1 MEEKDEILKQENAKV
16 LVQNNQEM
24 PKRKNKLAIIIPI
37 IVLILLSAICVF
49 ATRDSNHNCNEVVSG
64 NEDVSDYEFNDIFTT
79 VYKPAIYLYPTE
91 ETDVTV
97 KVVPSD
103 NMEIKTTYPKYNNEW
118 SVIASEDGMLM
129 DESGRRYDYLFY
141 DLTTE
146 ALPEINEG
154 YCVHKDEL
162 IPFLE
167 DILAKYGLNE
177 KEANEFIVYW
187 LPLLEENEYNLIAF
201 ANEWY
206 QNAVEL
212 EIAPS
217 PDNVLRLFMLYKPAN
232 GPIDIV
238 PPEIPEF
245 NRTGF
250 AVIEWGGAKI

>member
-1 MEEKDEILKQENAKV
+1 MDNIEKNDVSPIENDK
-16 LVQNNQEM
+16 
-24 PKRKNKLAIIIPI
+24 KTRKHINKPAVIMPI
-37 IVLILLSAICVF
+37 IVLILLTLISVLII
-49 ATRDSNHNCNEVVSG
+49 RDSNHDCDEVFYVDENTSG
-64 NEDVSDYEFNDIFTT
+64 YEYGNIFTT

-91 ETDVTV
+91 ETNVTV
-97 KVVPSD
+97 KVIPSD

-118 SVIASEDGMLM
+118 NVIASEDGVLM

-146 ALPEINEG
+146 TLPEINEG
-154 YCVHKDEL
+154 YCVHKNEL

-167 DILAKYGLNE
+167 DALAKYGLNE
-177 KEANEFIVYW
+177 KEANEFIAYW

-212 EIAPS
+212 EINPT
-217 PDNVLRLFMLYKPAN
+217 PDNVLRLFMLYKPVN
-232 GPIDIV
+232 GPIDIT
-238 PPEIPEF
+238 PPEIPAF

-250 AVIEWGGAKI
+250 TVIEWGGAQIK